1 MSPVLFPASPVAG
14 RRKTRRRLKGKQYCI
29 ISLVH
34 YEHEHSHLSK
44 DLSQLDVKIITPKTF
59 FNGCEIKKNSP
70 SLSFTRKNS
79 RTMERECVVE
89 RN

>member
-14 RRKTRRRLKGKQYCI
+14 RRKTRHRLKGKQYCI

-59 FNGCEIKKNSP
+59 FNGCEIKKKF
-70 SLSFTRKNS
+70 SLSQFHS
-79 RTMERECVVE
+79 EEFEDDGEGVCS
-89 RN
+89 

>member
-14 RRKTRRRLKGKQYCI
+14 RRKTRHRLKGKQYCI

-59 FNGCEIKKNSP
+59 FNGCEIKKC
-70 SLSFTRKNS
+70 SLSQFHPEEFEDDGEGVCS
-79 RTMERECVVE
+79 
-89 RN
+89 